1 MTRLS
6 EALKRAAETPS
17 TAPVT
22 TDAVAPPADNSTWQF
37 APVETMHVPE
47 EPGVATEAQRR
58 RQSAGAVSLAPVDLG
73 HEPVAAAPAFVPEE
87 RRRVGRASTLNSA
100 APSTREPVPA
110 VAPVSAAVTAFLPLA
125 QRFGEDRHKLIVGE
139 GVDAALVEQYRH
151 LAAMMHHAQ
160 KASNVRSVMVT
171 SALPSEGKT
180 LTATNLALTL
190 SESYQKR
197 VLLIDADLRR
207 PRMQEMFALPSAEGL
222 TDSLALR
229 REGKLPVQ
237 QVTPTLWVL
246 TAGSILPDP
255 MSLLVSPAM
264 KQLLEDAMDA
274 FDWVVVDTP
283 PIAILSD
290 ANLLASMIDTTLL
303 VVSAQSTPYPMVQ
316 RAAQAVGTNRILG
329 VVLNRAEKAG
339 LPANYGYYG
348 ANHYQQGPPKPTRRG
363 WFGWLRRRGNAPH
376 VQ

>member
-1 MTRLS
+1 MTRIS
-6 EALKRAAETPS
+6 EAMKRAAETANTP
-17 TAPVT
+17 PLT
-22 TDAVAPPADNSTWQF
+22 TDEVAPATATTWQF
-37 APVETMHVPE
+37 APVETMHVPD
-47 EPGVATEAQRR
+47 EPARHGPRY
-58 RQSAGAVSLAPVDLG
+58 
-73 HEPVAAAPAFVPEE
+73 AAPAV
-87 RRRVGRASTLNSA
+87 
-100 APSTREPVPA
+100 A
-110 VAPVSAAVTAFLPLA
+110 VAPPAFDLEDEMIAPAFAPEAPPPQPPAIAPAAATLPGAALA
-125 QRFGEDRHKLIVGE
+125 HRFGADREKLIVGE

-151 LAAMMHHAQ
+151 LAAVMHHAQ

-171 SALPSEGKT
+171 SALPAEGKT

-207 PRMQEMFALPSAEGL
+207 PRMKEMFALASAEGL
-222 TDSLALR
+222 TDSLSVR
-229 REGKLPVQ
+229 RDGLLPVQ

-246 TAGSILPDP
+246 TSGAVLPDP

-264 KQLLEDAMDA
+264 KQLLEDAKES

-283 PIAILSD
+283 PIAILPD
-290 ANLLASMIDTTLL
+290 ANLLAAMIDTTLL

-329 VVLNRAEKAG
+329 VVLNRADQPG
-339 LPANYGYYG
+339 VPANYANYG
-348 ANHYQQGPPKPTRRG
+348 TKHHQQGHPTPARRR
-363 WFGWLRRRGNAPH
+363 WFGWLRKRGSTPH

>member
-6 EALKRAAETPS
+6 EALKRAATAPNTP
-17 TAPVT
+17 PVT
-22 TDAVAPPADNSTWQF
+22 TDAVAPLGDSLDWEF
-37 APVETMHVPE
+37 APVETMHVPD
-47 EPGVATEAQRR
+47 EPGFVTEALRR
-58 RQSAGAVSLAPVDLG
+58 RQSAGAVALAPVDPA
-73 HEPVAAAPAFVPEE
+73 HELVEATPAFASEEGRQAGRGPSVEGATPIAREFVPAAAPA
-87 RRRVGRASTLNSA
+87 SA
-100 APSTREPVPA
+100 AAATLPS
-110 VAPVSAAVTAFLPLA
+110 LA
-125 QRFGEDRHKLIVGE
+125 ERFGEDRHKLVVGE
-139 GVDAALVEQYRH
+139 GVDGALVEQYRH

-171 SALPSEGKT
+171 SALPAEGKT

-222 TDSLALR
+222 TDSLGLR

-246 TAGSILPDP
+246 TAGAIVPDP

-274 FDWVVVDTP
+274 FDWVLVDTP
-283 PIAILSD
+283 PIAILPD
-290 ANLLASMIDTTLL
+290 ANLLAAMIDTTLL

-348 ANHYQQGPPKPTRRG
+348 ANPYQQAPPQPARRR
-363 WFGWLRRRGNAPH
+363 WFGWLRRRGNASH

>member
-6 EALKRAAETPS
+6 EALKRAQQNA
-17 TAPVT
+17 
-22 TDAVAPPADNSTWQF
+22 APPPMTSEEPLPASTTWKF

-47 EPGVATEAQRR
+47 EPP
-58 RQSAGAVSLAPVDLG
+58 AGAVTAAPAVEADG
-73 HEPVAAAPAFVPEE
+73 RGDQQFDIEVPDFAPPAAVTPVAAPPARSVLKDPAPIHEPAV
-87 RRRVGRASTLNSA
+87 RVGDA
-100 APSTREPVPA
+100 
-110 VAPVSAAVTAFLPLA
+110 
-125 QRFGEDRHKLIVGE
+125 DRDKLIIGD
-139 GVDAALVEQYRH
+139 GVDGALVEQYRH
-151 LAAMMHHAQ
+151 LAAVLHHAQ
-160 KASNVRSVMVT
+160 KASGVRSVMVT
-171 SALPSEGKT
+171 SALASEGKT

-190 SESYQKR
+190 SQSYQRR

-207 PRMQEMFALPSAEGL
+207 PRMREMFALPPTEGL
-222 TDSLALR
+222 TDSLALP
-229 REGKLPVQ
+229 REGKLPVHQ
-237 QVTPTLWVL
+237 ISPTLWVL
-246 TAGSILPDP
+246 TSGRVFPDP

-264 KQLLEDAMDA
+264 KQLLEDAHDS

-283 PIAILSD
+283 PIAILPD

-339 LPANYGYYG
+339 LPSNYGYYG
-348 ANHYQQGPPKPTRRG
+348 LKSYQQPGHPLPARKS
-363 WFGWLRRRGNAPH
+363 WLGWLRRKRGGVPH

>member
-6 EALKRAAETPS
+6 EALQRAAATANTP
-17 TAPVT
+17 PVT
-22 TDAVAPPADNSTWQF
+22 TEEVTRPAAATTWQF
-37 APVETMHVPE
+37 APVETIYVPDEPASAPETPFTPETRE
-47 EPGVATEAQRR
+47 ESRPAP
-58 RQSAGAVSLAPVDLG
+58 LAP
-73 HEPVAAAPAFVPEE
+73 
-87 RRRVGRASTLNSA
+87 
-100 APSTREPVPA
+100 PA
-110 VAPVSAAVTAFLPLA
+110 VVPHK
-125 QRFGEDRHKLIVGE
+125 FGADRDKLIIGE
-139 GVDAALVEQYRH
+139 GVDGALVEQYRH
-151 LAAMMHHAQ
+151 LAAVLHHAQ

-171 SALPSEGKT
+171 SALPAEGKT

-207 PRMQEMFALPSAEGL
+207 PRMKEMFALPSAEGL
-222 TDSLALR
+222 ADSLAAR
-229 REGKLPVQ
+229 QEGKLPVQ

-246 TAGSILPDP
+246 TAGAVLPDP

-264 KQLLEDAMDA
+264 KQLLEDAKDA

-283 PIAILSD
+283 PIAILPD

-329 VVLNRAEKAG
+329 VVLNRAEKTG

-348 ANHYQQGPPKPTRRG
+348 TNHYQQGPPMPERG
-363 WFGWLRRRGNAPH
+363 RWFGWLRRRGNAPH